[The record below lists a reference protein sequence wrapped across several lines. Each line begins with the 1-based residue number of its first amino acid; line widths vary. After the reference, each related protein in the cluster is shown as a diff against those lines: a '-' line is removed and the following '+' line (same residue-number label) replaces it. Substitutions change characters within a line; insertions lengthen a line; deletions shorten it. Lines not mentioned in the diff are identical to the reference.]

1 MINPSVVSS
10 QVVQTNNNLNLNKT
24 DSKTDNKNDKLT
36 SDKSNSK
43 EALTEA
49 LKKNLGLS
57 NTTLPTKELSTNS
70 EELNLKLKELVN
82 KLLNQLG
89 TKDSSKLIEQG
100 EKLNFAPNFSNEL
113 KFLANEMKKNE
124 IFKDL
129 FAKLEQILK
138 PASQMKADN
147 LAPLFKNSGVFFEAK
162 LKDAL
167 NKEQLPSSFHSLL
180 NTIKSLSSPKI
191 ATQIIALAGKELDAK
206 SSLNELKNII
216 QNQKNENTNLLK
228 ESAFKTLL
236 SLGSKLEN
244 FKLYISKNPNLAQE
258 KLSQIANNILSKLEK
273 LEPQFKQELSK
284 PQNLALKDTN
294 FLKDLNQSFM
304 KLKETLKDIIQ
315 AKPFTPQNTQ
325 NTQDKSPS
333 FNAFV
338 KVETN
343 VKEEQTSPKA
353 PSSNV
358 EFKDEKNE
366 TTQKNEVNKD
376 SNTNKNTQELLQ
388 DEEQEVLK
396 TDQNDEKTQ
405 PKDSNSKTNETQS
418 KDTNEKL
425 NTNEQN
431 KEKLTQDETLLD
443 ENTQETTLKE
453 GKEGIKENP
462 KEAAKER
469 VKNEASK
476 DLNKDITKDLNKE
489 ISKNTKEIPKENA
502 TQALKEGP
510 KNPQNTQT
518 NTNLNTQNTQALP
531 EKTIQTQASEANKAI
546 QNLEAKVKNLVF
558 SNEKTQMLELEQLS
572 KDINTLNRKLNESL
586 KQLDLGASEAKS
598 NLSELKNLTHKMQN
612 ASKDLAQ
619 IATKN
624 EHEVMSELKSDIKST
639 LLQVSN
645 LAKSTDN
652 EAIANQAN
660 RLLAQIEM
668 NQLMSLANE
677 SINTYLPFFWEDL
690 NDSKLVFKRG
700 KKDKFFA
707 QIKLEFAKLGEL
719 DILIALNNEK
729 YIDINIMAEDKEFR
743 KRIYEN
749 AHELKRAINKAGLLS
764 SNFFVGDI
772 VRSKFDQTNAGVRDY
787 DLQMGI
793 DKKA

>member
-1 MINPSVVSS
+1 MINSSIISS
-10 QVVQTNNNLNLNKT
+10 QVAQTNINSNLNKT
-24 DSKTDNKNDKLT
+24 DSKAENKN
-36 SDKSNSK
+36 DKSNSK
-43 EALTEA
+43 EVLTEA

-57 NTTLPTKELSTNS
+57 STTALPIKELNTNS
-70 EELNLKLKELVN
+70 DELNLKLKELVN

-162 LKDAL
+162 LKNAL

-191 ATQIIALAGKELDAK
+191 ATQIIALADKELDAK

-216 QNQKNENTNLLK
+216 QNQKNENASLLK
-228 ESAFKTLL
+228 GSAFKTLL
-236 SLGSKLEN
+236 SLSSKLEN
-244 FKLYISKNPNLAQE
+244 FKFYISKNPNLAQE

-325 NTQDKSPS
+325 NIQDKSPN

-338 KVETN
+338 EVKTN
-343 VKEEQTSPKA
+343 ANEEQTHSKT
-353 PSSNV
+353 PSSNT
-358 EFKDEKNE
+358 EFKDEKVQ
-366 TTQKNEVNKD
+366 TLQKNEANKD
-376 SNTNKNTQELLQ
+376 LKTHKNTQELLQ
-388 DEEQEVLK
+388 DEDQELLK
-396 TDQNDEKTQ
+396 TDQNNEKTQ
-405 PKDSNSKTNETQS
+405 IKDTNLKTNEIQS
-418 KDTNEKL
+418 KNTNEKANL
-425 NTNEQN
+425 NEQN
-431 KEKLTQDETLLD
+431 KENLTQDETSLD
-443 ENTQETTLKE
+443 ENIQETIIKKE
-453 GKEGIKENP
+453 KENIKESP
-462 KEAAKER
+462 KEASKESI
-469 VKNEASK
+469 KNET
-476 DLNKDITKDLNKE
+476 NKDLNKE
-489 ISKNTKEIPKENA
+489 LAKDLGKEMSKNTKEMPKENTA
-502 TQALKEGP
+502 QTLKENP
-510 KNPQNTQT
+510 KNPQNIQI
-518 NTNLNTQNTQALP
+518 NTNLNTQNTKISQ
-531 EKTIQTQASEANKAI
+531 EKIIQTQPNEANKAI

-619 IATKN
+619 ITTKN
-624 EHEVMSELKSDIKST
+624 EHEVINELKSDIKST